1 MRTSLWPMALL
12 ASSVVAAPLAGD
24 VEKRQA
30 ALPGQPGAP
39 PIPKQFSLP
48 ALLKNPSLLK
58 EIQPLLDSQNKSGS
72 AGRFMGTP
80 EACKFG
86 GVQPHYGLNL
96 TSFQSLL

>member
-1 MRTSLWPMALL
+1 MALL
-12 ASSVVAAPLAGD
+12 ASSIVAAPLAGD
-24 VEKRQA
+24 VVPYQKRQT

-86 GVQPHYGLNL
+86 AVQPNYGFDL